1 MRITLPMALLSARDF
16 GDWRQYLPRNPGF
29 M

>member
-1 MRITLPMALLSARDF
+1 MRITIPMVLMSKRDF
-16 GDWRQYLPRNPGF
+16 GNWPQYLPRNPGF